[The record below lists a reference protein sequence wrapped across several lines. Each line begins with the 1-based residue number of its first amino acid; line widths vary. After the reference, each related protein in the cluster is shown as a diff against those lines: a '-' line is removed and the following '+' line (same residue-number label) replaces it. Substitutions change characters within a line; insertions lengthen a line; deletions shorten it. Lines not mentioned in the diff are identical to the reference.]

1 MKTRRFSLSIIIL
14 VVVLMTIVGIGVRQ
28 TRAATVC
35 SPATAISVPFAKD
48 GAGDFCWQTASLCT
62 YINSW
67 NLTTLEVNGTA
78 YTNIYV
84 TSSSI
89 APLNGAYTIHYNS
102 AVSYGHFEIAGACS
116 VTNPT
121 NTPIVTGPTLT
132 PTRTQTPGTGPT
144 NTPVRTSTPP
154 SGPATYIFATFP
166 PTGTERLMIYTSS
179 DAVNFTLLSD
189 TGYKGPTGYI
199 RDPSIMKYT
208 DGKYY
213 IAFTTPPAAGC
224 CGNESSFSIASS
236 LDLRTW
242 TTVTTVNAGVSGTIH
257 TWAPEWFVD
266 SNGSVNILASI
277 NTAAANYQT
286 YKFTATNSALTS
298 WSGATAIG
306 ITPNHIDTFIVKVGS
321 VYHAFSKNETTLYI
335 EHATA
340 SSLTGPWTWVGT
352 GNWAG
357 WGAHREAP
365 SLLKLDNGGWRIYV
379 DGGSSGHEMYSDGDS
394 NFGSWTALKALP
406 NISTSTSHGTVIRQ

>member
-1 MKTRRFSLSIIIL
+1 MKIRRFSLAII
-14 VVVLMTIVGIGVRQ
+14 VLIVM
-28 TRAATVC
+28 AATQYGVSNNAHAAAIC
-35 SPATAISVPFAKD
+35 SAASAISVPFTKD
-48 GAGDFCWQTASLCT
+48 GAGDFCWQTTSLCT

-67 NLTTLEVNGTA
+67 NLTTLEVNGTS
-78 YTNIYV
+78 YLNQW
-84 TSSSI
+84 TSGSAI
-89 APLNGAYTIHYNS
+89 PAVNGTYTIHYNS
-102 AVSYGHFEIAGACS
+102 TVSYGHFEIGAPCS
-116 VTNPT
+116 GGSPT
-121 NTPIVTGPTLT
+121 NTPA
-132 PTRTQTPGTGPT
+132 
-144 NTPVRTSTPP
+144 RTSTPGVGPTATNTARASNTPIRTATPP
-154 SGPATYIFATFP
+154 SGSTTYIFATFP

-189 TGYKGPTGYI
+189 TGYTGPTGFI
-199 RDPSIMKYT
+199 RDPSIMKHT

-224 CGNESSFSIASS
+224 CGNEAKFSIASS
-236 LDLRTW
+236 SDLRTW
-242 TTVTTVNAGVSGTIH
+242 TTVTTINAGVSGTIH

-266 SNGSVNILASI
+266 SDGSVNMLVSI
-277 NTAAANYQT
+277 NTSAANYQT
-286 YKFTATNSALTS
+286 YKFTATNSALS
-298 WSGATAIG
+298 AWSGPTAIG
-306 ITPNHIDTFIVKVGS
+306 ITPNHIDTFVVKVGG

-357 WGAHREAP
+357 WGTHREAP

-379 DGGSSGHEMYSDGDS
+379 DGGSSGHEMYSDGNS
-394 NFGSWTALKALP
+394 SFGSWTALKALP